1 MPCRLA
7 PLVIALLSVAL
18 AVSAL
23 GNMSRRASRPNPVN
37 GPVRV
42 LSEAAR

>member
-1 MPCRLA
+1 MQRLI
-7 PLVIALLSVAL
+7 IAWAVTFAVVWLSVLGL
-18 AVSAL
+18 A
-23 GNMSRRASRPNPVN
+23 SRRASQPNPVN